1 MSKLEEMLKYVSEHN
16 EFYKNRIKEYGIKDP
31 LDINQWPIL
40 TRKELQENRYNM
52 FSDGYKSKYFDQ
64 QLHRQTSS
72 GTSGT
77 PINVYWDAK
86 DYYLSN
92 RSLWRRRFQ
101 YYKIL
106 PNDKRIMFT
115 LRVYEKN
122 TKDSIPF
129 YRNEWNNLLV
139 INTSFLNEELQD
151 DLVKIINDFEPKWL
165 YITPYTLNNLMDIYE
180 KLSILPPKS
189 LKYIESV
196 GELLS
201 NRLRKRAE
209 SFFGVPVANMYGS
222 EEVNGIA
229 YECPYGNMH
238 IVSDNVYLEYIR
250 DENKFDESEG
260 EALVTCV
267 TNKAMPLIRYNQ
279 SDIIR
284 IDSQAIKCDCGCNSP
299 IVRVIKGRVREQIL
313 IDDNNGHQLYINPY
327 LLNEMMEEANNTL
340 GDKIIWFNYVYFKSD
355 RTLRC
360 LVALPDKQWFPSVS
374 KAIVSAFNLRIGYR
388 TAKLRF
394 EVVCVD
400 EPTFVSGKKSILH
413 IVQ

>member
-165 YITPYTLNNLMDIYE
+165 YITPYTSNNLMDIYE
-180 KLSILPPKS
+180 KFGYTELEVTNEVFEGPR
-189 LKYIESV
+189 SV
-196 GELLS
+196 
-201 NRLRKRAE
+201 
-209 SFFGVPVANMYGS
+209 V
-222 EEVNGIA
+222 
-229 YECPYGNMH
+229 
-238 IVSDNVYLEYIR
+238 
-250 DENKFDESEG
+250 FDEAENRMHS
-260 EALVTCV
+260 
-267 TNKAMPLIRYNQ
+267 I
-279 SDIIR
+279 
-284 IDSQAIKCDCGCNSP
+284 
-299 IVRVIKGRVREQIL
+299 
-313 IDDNNGHQLYINPY
+313 
-327 LLNEMMEEANNTL
+327 
-340 GDKIIWFNYVYFKSD
+340 
-355 RTLRC
+355 
-360 LVALPDKQWFPSVS
+360 
-374 KAIVSAFNLRIGYR
+374 KAIMYATL
-388 TAKLRF
+388 K
-394 EVVCVD
+394 
-400 EPTFVSGKKSILH
+400 
-413 IVQ
+413 